1 MYGPMMDNWGQMWQ
15 WMTQMPMVPMM
26 LMLPVLL
33 VAVAVA
39 FVLMARDART
49 RKLTAPPR

>member
-15 WMTQMPMVPMM
+15 WMGQTSMMTVM
-26 LMLPVLL
+26 LMLPVL
-33 VAVAVA
+33 VMAVVVA

-49 RKLTAPPR
+49 PKLTAPPR